1 MIELEHVT
9 VRLAGR
15 AVVEDVSLRVAAGSW
30 LTLIGPN
37 GAGKTSLLAA
47 ISGLLG
53 AGGRIVIGGAE
64 RADLGNRQLARLLAI
79 VPQDPLIPPDMTVAE
94 FALLG
99 RTPYLGYFGRLG
111 RADRRAAEQALGRLG
126 LTALGSRRLG
136 TLSGGER
143 QRAVLARA
151 LAQQAPILLL
161 DEPTAALDIGR
172 QQEVLELLASLHA
185 ERELTVLAAMHDL
198 TLACQY
204 ADRLALIDAGR
215 LVACGAPAEVLSEA
229 TIGRHYR
236 ATVRMTEL
244 GEAGPVVV
252 PVRRRRGALVGAS
265 DEQRAGR

>member
-1 MIELEHVT
+1 MIELREVT
-9 VRLAGR
+9 VRLGGR
-15 AVVEDVSLRVAAGSW
+15 AVVEDVSLCVPAGSW

-37 GAGKTSLLAA
+37 GAGKTSLLGA
-47 ISGLLG
+47 ISGLLE
-53 AGGRIVIGGAE
+53 AEGRIVVDGAE
-64 RADLGNRQLARLLAI
+64 RGELGSSQLARLLAI
-79 VPQDPLIPPDMTVAE
+79 VPQEPLIPADMTVAE

-111 RADRRAAEQALGRLG
+111 SADRRAAEEAVGRLG
-126 LTALGSRRLG
+126 LAPLATRRLA

-172 QQEVLELLASLHA
+172 QQEVLELLAGLHA
-185 ERELTVLAAMHDL
+185 ERGLTVVAAMHDL

-215 LVACGAPAEVLSEA
+215 LASSGLPGEVLSEESIA
-229 TIGRHYR
+229 RHYR
-236 ATVRMTEL
+236 ATVRVAHL
-244 GEAGPVVV
+244 DGAGPVVV
-252 PVRRRRGALVGAS
+252 PVREAAGAERSL
-265 DEQRAGR
+265 